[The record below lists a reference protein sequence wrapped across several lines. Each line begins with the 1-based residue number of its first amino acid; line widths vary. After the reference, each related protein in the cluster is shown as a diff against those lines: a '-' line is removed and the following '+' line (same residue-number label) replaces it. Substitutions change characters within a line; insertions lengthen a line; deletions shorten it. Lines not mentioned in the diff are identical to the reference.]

1 MEKEIYFTPEM
12 EVTEFECEDVIGISS
27 IGLGDN
33 ETPLDIVSKSSGG
46 NWES

>member
-12 EVTEFECEDVIGISS
+12 EVTEFECEDVIESS
-27 IGLGDN
+27 SAVVNIPPTSN
-33 ETPLDIVSKSSGG
+33 ELPAHSFG